1 MNGWMNEWMK
11 KSIYQRM
18 NEWTTE
24 WMNQNDWMSELIE
37 WMSE

>member
-1 MNGWMNEWMK
+1 MDKWMNEWME